1 MIEFEIDKLA
11 IRTFCEKMNQL
22 PFQTRKNVLK
32 NSVNATARSARKII
46 TDRAKKAYTAKIS
59 NMNKAMTIKKA
70 SNYNLEATITA
81 KGKPLELK
89 SFKVS
94 PAKPP
99 ATQKIGST
107 TKAKVYS
114 SSPMKKL
121 EYKGIKA
128 FVAEFKSGHVSVA
141 QRKTK
146 KRLPIKVL
154 YSTSIPRMVGNE
166 EMVFNEIKDKIQVLF
181 DNNVQINLKKVI
193 ERENRLKGK

>member
-11 IRTFCEKMNQL
+11 IRTFCEKMSDL
-22 PFQTRKNVLK
+22 PFQARKNVLK
-32 NSVNATARSARKII
+32 NAVNATARSARKII
-46 TDRAKKAYTAKIS
+46 TDKARKTYTAKIS

-70 SNYNLEATITA
+70 TNYKLEATVIA

-99 ATQKIGST
+99 KVQRKGST

-146 KRLPIKVL
+146 KRLPIRVL

-166 EMVFNEIKDKIQVLF
+166 ELVFNEVKDQIQDLF
-181 DNNVQINLKKVI
+181 DKQVQINLQKVI
-193 ERENRLKGK
+193 ERENRKR

>member
-1 MIEFEIDKLA
+1 
-11 IRTFCEKMNQL
+11 
-22 PFQTRKNVLK
+22 
-32 NSVNATARSARKII
+32 
-46 TDRAKKAYTAKIS
+46 
-59 NMNKAMTIKKA
+59 MNKATTIKKA
-70 SNYNLEATITA
+70 TNYKLEATVIA

-94 PAKPP
+94 PAKPS
-99 ATQKIGST
+99 TVQRKGST

-146 KRLPIKVL
+146 KRLPIRVL

-166 EMVFNEIKDKIQVLF
+166 ELVFNEVKDQIQDLF
-181 DNNVQINLKKVI
+181 DKQVQINLQKVI
-193 ERENRLKGK
+193 ERESRKR

>member
-1 MIEFEIDKLA
+1 MIGFEIDKLA
-11 IRTFCEKMNQL
+11 IRTFCEKMSDL
-22 PFQTRKNVLK
+22 PFQARKNVLK
-32 NSVNATARSARKII
+32 NAVNATARSARKII
-46 TDRAKKAYTAKIS
+46 TDKARKTYTAKIS

-70 SNYNLEATITA
+70 TNYKLEATVIA

-99 ATQKIGST
+99 TVQRKSST

-146 KRLPIKVL
+146 KRLPIRVL

-166 EMVFNEIKDKIQVLF
+166 ELVFNEVKDQIQDLF
-181 DNNVQINLKKVI
+181 DKQVQINLQKVI
-193 ERENRLKGK
+193 ERENRKR